1 MTDIKERPDC
11 PWSGAQTAGPG
22 VVHPLGRPQA
32 DIAKGTD
39 TGETG
44 DGCPLCYHC
53 RRLGGAIWGIPVKAF
68 YETAIACGG
77 RGDGEPGERQAAV
90 TTYFGA
96 FIRDLDGNKI
106 EAVTFWRMATL

>member
-1 MTDIKERPDC
+1 MAMVR
-11 PWSGAQTAGPG
+11 G
-22 VVHPLGRPQA
+22 
-32 DIAKGTD
+32 D
-39 TGETG
+39 TGDHVCIRGPTNE
-44 DGCPLCYHC
+44 
-53 RRLGGAIWGIPVKAF
+53 AVKAF

-96 FIRDLDGNKI
+96 LIRDLDGNKI